1 MLDAHGDHRQPQGVF
16 SPIPLHGS
24 RFSYGFPQNFSKT
37 LCGGSLKQERKGVES
52 KMTAFVDA
60 PKLFRILRTR
70 ADCEE
75 LQKDLVMS
83 DWPRK

>member
-1 MLDAHGDHRQPQGVF
+1 ME
-16 SPIPLHGS
+16 
-24 RFSYGFPQNFSKT
+24 
-37 LCGGSLKQERKGVES
+37 C